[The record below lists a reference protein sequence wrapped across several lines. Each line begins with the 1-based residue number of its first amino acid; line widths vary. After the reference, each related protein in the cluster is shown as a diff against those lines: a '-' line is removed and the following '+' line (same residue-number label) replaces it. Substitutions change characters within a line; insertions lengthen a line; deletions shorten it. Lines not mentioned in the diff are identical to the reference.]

1 MANEQGVILED
12 VRGQMAL
19 DLQVYD
25 LDGTKVGTIVQYD
38 TDAGWM
44 MVQQGVFTEKDL
56 YIPFSTI
63 TSIDPREVYV
73 SQPKDVLK
81 RDYSSPP
88 ARTTV
93 VEETAEPGVVETTA
107 LTMEPSGYDGAPLVV
122 ERTHVDDLKGQIATN
137 MRVYTAS
144 GDEIGKIKR
153 YDAVTGWMLVEKG
166 LLTRRDLYVPVTVVE
181 TVDRA
186 ENAVYLTFSKD
197 DLQRLSDAEPVDVFF
212 VEAQLS

>member
-1 MANEQGVILED
+1 MANEQGLILED
-12 VRGQMAL
+12 VRRQMAL

-44 MVQQGVFTEKDL
+44 MVQQVVFTEKDL

-73 SQPKDVLK
+73 SLPKDVLK

-93 VEETAEPGVVETTA
+93 VEETAEPGVAETTA
-107 LTMEPSGYDGAPLVV
+107 LTT
-122 ERTHVDDLKGQIATN
+122 RTHEMAPREGGGTGGVEIIERERYSEMKGTTPWPQTSCKTSARQGRN
-137 MRVYTAS
+137 
-144 GDEIGKIKR
+144 
-153 YDAVTGWMLVEKG
+153 
-166 LLTRRDLYVPVTVVE
+166 RD
-181 TVDRA
+181 
-186 ENAVYLTFSKD
+186 
-197 DLQRLSDAEPVDVFF
+197 
-212 VEAQLS
+212 